1 MIGRAISIG
10 SYLGLILLQIVWHGV
25 LSSSVNRGFVALAF
39 ILPLLPGL
47 VLILARYKL
56 AITFA
61 GMIVLFYFVH
71 AVMETMT
78 GIAPLWPARMQ
89 AALSIAFI
97 AGIAVHMRLHP
108 KRG

>member
-1 MIGRAISIG
+1 MMGRAISIG
-10 SYLGLILLQIVWHGV
+10 AYLGLILLQIIWHGL
-25 LSSSVNRGFVALAF
+25 LSASANRWHVTLAF

-61 GMIVLFYFVH
+61 GMVVLFYFVH

-78 GIAPLWPARMQ
+78 GTAPLWPAQMQ
-89 AALSIAFI
+89 AVLSILFI
-97 AGIAVHMRLHP
+97 AGIALHMRLNP
-108 KRG
+108 KRR